1 MRCAYMDVVMN
12 RWVPSVST
20 WLADDRLIF
29 STFLY
34 ILYASLIAFML
45 DLDLVTVVSV
55 TKNICIK
62 AIIVIY
68 ML

>member
-55 TKNICIK
+55 TKNIRIK